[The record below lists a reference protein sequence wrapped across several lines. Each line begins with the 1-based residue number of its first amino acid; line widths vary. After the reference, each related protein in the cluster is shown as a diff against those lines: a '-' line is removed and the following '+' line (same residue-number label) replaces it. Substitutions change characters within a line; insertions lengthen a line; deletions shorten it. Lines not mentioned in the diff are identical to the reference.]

1 MTLGGGRSL
10 RRQIEAALSGEADP
24 LGEEGLGPR
33 DRREKGDADELD
45 LAPNSEG
52 TEASADE
59 ASPGAPVRR
68 GKRGKERHVDAAVR
82 EAYEASQVARAAADR
97 QVATVTASGAPARR
111 LPDLHPLPRLLHG
124 SGAFATLRARLG
136 TAAGPIP
143 ASGRHA
149 ALSAVPHGA
158 KTYLAAALAMDAAG
172 ESGQGAPGP
181 AGAPKAAAA
190 LLGSLPGGALAAAP
204 FGERLCWIAR
214 DSEIGDRVAE
224 ELQAWLGDP
233 DSVAVLEPR
242 TALAYERS
250 ELVRDET
257 AARVAAFAA
266 WRSGRARVLVASVAA
281 LLQHT
286 LDPEEVPAN
295 PLRLRVGSRLHRDE
309 LLRELLALGYD
320 PVSEVAGRGEFA
332 RRGGLVDVFP
342 PAAPLP
348 IRIELCGDEIDSMR
362 VFDPA
367 DQRSIRAVE
376 EVLLLPAS
384 EFLVPRGGM
393 AEIRDR
399 IARIPGRAAGRLT
412 ERLAADLARFEEG
425 VHAGTGELGAH
436 SGHVHD
442 AGAAARALETGDA
455 AEVWTAIL
463 CPATGLDHVGAG
475 TLLVLDEPG
484 DIAESADFLWRQ
496 ADERRSELI
505 GSGELPEGWPE
516 AYLVP
521 REWKSRLLAARTLE
535 LTWESEATAPTGG
548 GTPLGN
554 LFGWHEPSLPPA
566 RTARLAET
574 VSSWA
579 ADGDRVVLTSDQ
591 APRLADVLAEQGLPT
606 GVVDRLAEAPAPG
619 TRTLVGRSLNGGFTG
634 GPDRLALVTD
644 RELFGSVRVRRPKAL
659 RRVVPRDILERLVP
673 GDLVVHVDQGIAR
686 YERMLR
692 RGVTGE
698 ERDYLELSFAGTDKI
713 FLPVEQINRI
723 SRYSGAENPALSK
736 LGGAE
741 WIRTKQRVKRAVT
754 DLAKELLEIYA
765 ARAAAPGFAYP
776 PDTPWQQEM
785 EASFPYEETLDQL
798 RAAAEVKLDMEAGR
812 PMDRL
817 VVGDVG
823 YGKTEV
829 ALRGVFK
836 AIQGGR
842 QVAVLVPTTV
852 LASQHYQTFGQR
864 FAAFPINVRLL
875 SRYVSEKEQDATI
888 DGLESGAVDLVIG
901 THRLLSKDVKFHDL
915 GMVVVDEEQRF
926 GVAAKERLKKL
937 RREVDVL
944 TLSATPIPRTLNLAL
959 AGVRDLSLIET
970 PPEDRLP
977 IQTRVAEA
985 SAGLV
990 KDAILRELDRGGQ
1003 VFFVHNRVETIEA
1016 QAEQLRQLLP
1026 GTRIAVGHGQ
1036 MPEGQLEKV
1045 MLGFAGGA
1053 TEVLVCTTIIESG
1066 LDIPNANTIIID
1078 RADTL
1083 GLAQLYQLRGRVGRS
1098 SRRAYAYLLYR
1109 RREKLSD
1116 VARKRLQAIF
1126 NASELGA
1133 GFQIALSDLEIRGA
1147 GNILGAEQH
1156 GHVAAV
1162 GFDLYTR
1169 LLAEAVEEQKADFE
1183 GRPPVVERPGATVDL
1198 PVDAH
1203 LPDAYV
1209 TETAQKLELYR
1220 RLGRVRSTGELA
1232 AFRQELNDRFGP
1244 PPQPVLRLM
1253 EVVELRLAAENAGVA
1268 SISRE
1273 EGELVVRLST
1283 LSRAAV
1289 MRALAP
1295 MGRDAVRFGTNQAR
1309 IRLPKDPARAWTVA
1323 QAVVARLI
1331 PVAEEQRQQ
1340 REKATA
1346 AQGQARDGFGG

>member
-1 MTLGGGRSL
+1 VSLRGGRPL

-24 LGEEGLGPR
+24 LGEEGLGLP
-33 DRREKGDADELD
+33 DRPEGSGPDDMGGDL
-45 LAPNSEG
+45 
-52 TEASADE
+52 
-59 ASPGAPVRR
+59 PGANGEAGEGGAGPPIKR

-82 EAYEASQVARAAADR
+82 VAYQAAQAALAAAGR
-97 QVATVTASGAPARR
+97 QAGGGAGVAVTARR
-111 LPDLHPLPRLLHG
+111 LPDLHVLPPLLHA
-124 SGAFATLRARLG
+124 SGAFSALRQRLG
-136 TAAGPIP
+136 SQGGPLP
-143 ASGRHA
+143 PGGRHA
-149 ALSAVPHGA
+149 ALASVPHGA
-158 KTYLAAALAMDAAG
+158 KTYLAAALALD
-172 ESGQGAPGP
+172 GAT
-181 AGAPKAAAA
+181 
-190 LLGSLPGGALAAAP
+190 GGA
-204 FGERLCWIAR
+204 GERLCWIAR

-233 DSVAVLEPR
+233 EAVAVLEPR

-257 AARVAAFAA
+257 AARVAALAA

-286 LDPEEVPAN
+286 LDPDEVPAE
-295 PLRLRVGSRLHRDE
+295 PARLRIGARIHRDE
-309 LLRELLALGYD
+309 LLRQLLALGYD
-320 PVSEVAGRGEFA
+320 PVLEVAGRGEFA

-342 PAAPLP
+342 SAAPLP
-348 IRIELCGDEIDSMR
+348 IRIELFGDEIDSMR
-362 VFDPA
+362 VFDPT
-367 DQRSIRAVE
+367 DQRSVHAVE
-376 EVLLLPAS
+376 EVVLLPAS
-384 EFLVPRGGM
+384 EFLVPPGGV
-393 AEIRDR
+393 AEIR
-399 IARIPGRAAGRLT
+399 ARVARLPGRLSGHLP
-412 ERLAADLARFEEG
+412 ERLAADLTRFEEG
-425 VHAGTGELGAH
+425 VRAGTGELGAH

-442 AGAAARALETGDA
+442 VAAAARALETGDA
-455 AEVWTAIL
+455 AEVWAAVL
-463 CPATGLDHVGAG
+463 CPATGLDHLATG

-496 ADERRSELI
+496 AQERRTELV
-505 GSGELPEGWPE
+505 GSGELPDDWPE
-516 AYLVP
+516 AYQRP
-521 REWKSRLLAARTLE
+521 RDWKTRLLRGRTLE
-535 LTWESEATAPTGG
+535 LTWESEAAAPAGG
-548 GTPLGN
+548 GTPMGD
-554 LFGWHEPSLPPA
+554 LFGWREPALPPA
-566 RTARLAET
+566 RTERLAHT
-574 VSSWA
+574 VLGWTS
-579 ADGDRVVLTSDQ
+579 DGDRVVLASDQ
-591 APRLADVLAEQGLPT
+591 APRLADLLSEQGLPT
-606 GVVDRLAEAPAPG
+606 AVVDRLVEAPAPG
-619 TRTLVGRSLNGGFTG
+619 TRTLVGRSLNGGFAG
-634 GPDRLALVTD
+634 GPEGLALVTD

-659 RRVVPRDILERLVP
+659 RRVVPRDILERLMP
-673 GDLVVHVDQGIAR
+673 GDLVVHVDHGIAR

-692 RGVTGE
+692 RGTAGE
-698 ERDYLELSFAGTDKI
+698 ERDYLELSFSGTDKI
-713 FLPVEQINRI
+713 FVPVEQINRI
-723 SRYSGAENPALSK
+723 SRYSGGENPALSR

-741 WIRTKQRVKRAVT
+741 WLRTKQRVKRAVT

-765 ARAAAPGFAYP
+765 ARAAAPGFAYA
-776 PDTPWQQEM
+776 PDTPWQQEL

-798 RAAAEVKLDMEAGR
+798 RATAEVKLDMEAGR

-836 AIQGGR
+836 AIQSGK

-852 LASQHYQTFGQR
+852 LAAQHYQTFGQR
-864 FAAFPINVRLL
+864 LAAFPITVRLL
-875 SRYVSEKEQDATI
+875 SRYVSDKEQEATV
-888 DGLESGAVDLVIG
+888 DGLAVGSVDLVIG
-901 THRLLSKDVKFHDL
+901 THRLLSKDVRFRDL
-915 GMVVVDEEQRF
+915 GMVIVDEEQRF

-990 KDAILRELDRGGQ
+990 RDAILRELDRGGQ

-1026 GTRIAVGHGQ
+1026 GVRIAVGHGQ
-1036 MPEGQLEKV
+1036 MPEGRLEKV
-1045 MLGFAGGA
+1045 MLDFAGGA

-1109 RREKLSD
+1109 RRERLSD

-1169 LLAEAVEEQKADFE
+1169 LLAEAVEEQKAEFE
-1183 GRPPVVERPGATVDL
+1183 GRPPVVERPGAVVDL

-1209 TETAQKLELYR
+1209 PETAQKLELYR
-1220 RLGRVRSTGELA
+1220 RLGRVRAAGELA
-1232 AFRQELNDRFGP
+1232 AFRQELADRFGP
-1244 PPQPVLRLM
+1244 PPPPVLRLL
-1253 EVVELRLAAENAGVA
+1253 EVVELRMAAETAGIV

-1273 EGELVVRLST
+1273 EGELVVRLGT
-1283 LSRAAV
+1283 LSRAAAI
-1289 MRALAP
+1289 RALAP
-1295 MGRDAVRFGTNQAR
+1295 MGRDVVRYGTNQAR
-1309 IRLPKDPARAWTVA
+1309 VRLPRDPARSWSVA
-1323 QAVVARLI
+1323 QSVVARLL
-1331 PVAEEQRQQ
+1331 PAAEEQREQ
-1340 REKATA
+1340 RERAAA
-1346 AQGQARDGFGG
+1346 AQAPRT

>member
-1 MTLGGGRSL
+1 MSVRGGRSL
-10 RRQIEAALSGEADP
+10 RRQIDAALSGAADP
-24 LGEEGLGPR
+24 LGADALGLPDGATR
-33 DRREKGDADELD
+33 ADGDPDF
-45 LAPNSEG
+45 
-52 TEASADE
+52 
-59 ASPGAPVRR
+59 PVEPEDPATPIRR
-68 GKRGKERHVDAAVR
+68 GRRGQERHVDEEIKVAYQAAQ
-82 EAYEASQVARAAADR
+82 AARAAAG
-97 QVATVTASGAPARR
+97 QVAATAGSGSGPAARR
-111 LPDLHPLPRLLHG
+111 LPDLGVLPPLLHT
-124 SGAFATLRARLG
+124 SGAFATLRGRLG
-136 TAAGPIP
+136 VEAGPLP
-143 ASGRHA
+143 GGGRHA
-149 ALSAVPHGA
+149 SLASVPHGA
-158 KTYLAAALAMDAAG
+158 KTFLAAALVLGDPVRPEAIKTAGSAMAAT
-172 ESGQGAPGP
+172 
-181 AGAPKAAAA
+181 AA
-190 LLGSLPGGALAAAP
+190 
-204 FGERLCWIAR
+204 GERLCWVAR

-233 DSVAVLEPR
+233 EAVVVLEPR

-257 AARVAAFAA
+257 AARVAALAA
-266 WRSGRARVLVASVAA
+266 WRSGRARVLVASVQA

-286 LDPEEVPAN
+286 LDPEEVPAE
-295 PLRLRVGSRLHRDE
+295 PRRLRVGARIQQDKLLH
-309 LLRELLALGYD
+309 ELLALGYD
-320 PVSEVAGRGEFA
+320 PVLEVAGRGEFA

-342 PAAPLP
+342 SAAPLP
-348 IRIELCGDEIDSMR
+348 VRIELFGDEIDSMR

-367 DQRSIRAVE
+367 DQRSVRSID
-376 EVLLLPAS
+376 EVVLLPAS
-384 EFLVPRGGM
+384 EFLVPPGGV
-393 AEIRDR
+393 AEIR
-399 IARIPGRAAGRLT
+399 ARVARLPGRSLGLPDRLT
-412 ERLAADLARFEEG
+412 ADLARFEEG
-425 VHAGTGELGAH
+425 VRVGTGELGAH

-442 AGAAARALETGDA
+442 AVAAARALETGDA
-455 AEVWTAIL
+455 AEVWAAVL
-463 CPATGLDHVGAG
+463 CPATGLDHVPLS

-484 DIAESADFLWRQ
+484 DIADAADFLWRQ
-496 ADERRSELI
+496 AEERRTELVTAAD
-505 GSGELPEGWPE
+505 LPNEWPA
-516 AYLVP
+516 AYLPP
-521 REWKSRLLAARTLE
+521 RQWKTRLLRGRTLE
-535 LTWESEATAPTGG
+535 LTWESEAAEPTGG
-548 GTPLGN
+548 GTPMGD
-554 LFGWHEPSLPPA
+554 LFGWREPALPPA
-566 RTARLAET
+566 RTARLAQT
-574 VSSWA
+574 ISGWT
-579 ADGDRVVLTSDQ
+579 ADGDRVVVASDQ
-591 APRLADVLAEQGLPT
+591 APRLADLLTEQDLPT
-606 GVVDRLAEAPAPG
+606 AVVDRLSEAPAPG
-619 TRTLVGRSLNGGFTG
+619 TRTLIGRSLNGGFGG
-634 GPDRLALVTD
+634 GPDGLVFVTD
-644 RELFGSVRVRRPKAL
+644 RELFGSVRVRRPKAF
-659 RRVVPRDILERLVP
+659 RRVVPRDVLERLTQ
-673 GDLVVHVDQGIAR
+673 GDLVVHIDHGIAR

-692 RGVTGE
+692 RGVSGE
-698 ERDYLELSFAGTDKI
+698 ERDYLELSLAGTDKI

-723 SRYSGAENPALSK
+723 SRYSGGENPALSK

-741 WIRTKQRVKRAVT
+741 WLRTKQRVKRAVT

-765 ARAAAPGFAYP
+765 ARAAAPGFAFP
-776 PDTPWQQEM
+776 PDTPWQQEL

-798 RAAAEVKLDMEAGR
+798 RATAEVKLDMEAGR

-852 LASQHYQTFGQR
+852 LAAQHYATFSQR
-864 FAAFPINVRLL
+864 FAAYPVTVRLL
-875 SRYVSEKEQDATI
+875 SRYVPAQEQESTI
-888 DGLESGAVDLVIG
+888 EGLDSGSVDLVIG
-901 THRLLSKDVKFHDL
+901 THRLLSKDVRFRDL
-915 GMVVVDEEQRF
+915 GMVIVDEEQRF

-959 AGVRDLSLIET
+959 SGVRDLSLIET

-985 SAGLV
+985 STGLV
-990 KDAILRELDRGGQ
+990 RDAILRELDRGGQ

-1016 QAEQLRQLLP
+1016 QAEQLRALLP
-1026 GTRIAVGHGQ
+1026 GVRIAVGHGQ
-1036 MPEGQLEKV
+1036 MPEGQLERV
-1045 MLGFAGGA
+1045 MIAFSGGA

-1169 LLAEAVEEQKADFE
+1169 LLAEAVEEQKAEFE
-1183 GRPPVVERPGATVDL
+1183 SRPAEIERPGAVVDL

-1203 LPDAYV
+1203 LPDTYV
-1209 TETAQKLELYR
+1209 PETAQKLELYR
-1220 RLGRVRSTGELA
+1220 RLGRVRTAGELA
-1232 AFRQELNDRFGP
+1232 AFRQELLDRFGP
-1244 PPQPVLRLM
+1244 LPLPVLRLL
-1253 EVVELRLAAENAGVA
+1253 EVVELRMAAENAGIA

-1273 EGELVVRLST
+1273 EGELVVRLGT
-1283 LSRAAV
+1283 LSRAAA

-1295 MGRDAVRFGTNQAR
+1295 MGRDVVRFGSNQAR
-1309 IRLPKDPARAWTVA
+1309 IRLPRDPVRAWTMA
-1323 QAVVARLI
+1323 QSVVSRLL
-1331 PVAEEQRQQ
+1331 PVAEEQRVQ
-1340 REKATA
+1340 RERAAA
-1346 AQGQARDGFGG
+1346 AQGGSGA